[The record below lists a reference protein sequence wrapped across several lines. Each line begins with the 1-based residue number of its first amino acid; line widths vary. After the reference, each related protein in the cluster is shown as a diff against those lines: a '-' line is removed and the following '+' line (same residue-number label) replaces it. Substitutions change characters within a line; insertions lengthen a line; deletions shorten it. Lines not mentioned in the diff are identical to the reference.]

1 LAALEDLGVTR
12 GEGAAIRP
20 SVFHIGAI
28 DHPAGMNAAGLLG
41 ARNLDRRQLAD
52 HFLGGCQPP
61 AIRVDLGRE
70 VFGVLFVG
78 SA

>member
-1 LAALEDLGVTR
+1 
-12 GEGAAIRP
+12 
-20 SVFHIGAI
+20 
-28 DHPAGMNAAGLLG
+28 MNAAGLLG